1 MNAPLAVFS
10 PAPPLPLTTGDG
22 QLLHLP
28 VGWIEVEPGFNPRT
42 FFEGAEFAELV
53 ESVRA
58 HGVQQALWVRPAPG
72 YDPEAPRFLL
82 IAGERRWRAARE
94 AGLAA
99 APAMVR
105 HADGRQALVLA
116 DLENNPQYRVGLSPA
131 EEARFARRFLGECE
145 GDRAEAAKL
154 LGWSPAKLDARLLL
168 LHAAPAV
175 LDALASRAIKLGHA
189 EARFSAQDDAADR
202 EGGDGVYLAVVLGRC
217 GSATTVTEAWR
228 LVVWRWIWPLA
239 GGGAFRAADPPAA
252 GELPRP

>member
-22 QLLHLP
+22 QVLHLP

-99 APAMVR
+99 
-105 HADGRQALVLA
+105 
-116 DLENNPQYRVGLSPA
+116 E
-131 EEARFARRFLGECE
+131 
-145 GDRAEAAKL
+145 
-154 LGWSPAKLDARLLL
+154 PAKDRMREIGRGEALDPRLG
-168 LHAAPAV
+168 APGRGAQHHG
-175 LDALASRAIKLGHA
+175 LA
-189 EARFSAQDDAADR
+189 
-202 EGGDGVYLAVVLGRC
+202 
-217 GSATTVTEAWR
+217 
-228 LVVWRWIWPLA
+228 
-239 GGGAFRAADPPAA
+239 
-252 GELPRP
+252 